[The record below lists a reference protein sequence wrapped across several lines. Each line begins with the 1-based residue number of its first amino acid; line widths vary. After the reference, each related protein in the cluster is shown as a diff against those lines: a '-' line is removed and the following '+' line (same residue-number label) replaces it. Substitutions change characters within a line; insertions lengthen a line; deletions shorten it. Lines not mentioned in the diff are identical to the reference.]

1 MPTKNKT
8 NPGALNFNDFGYN
21 EFNMAVPTTVQSIST
36 DETAE
41 NSEPEN
47 DKKTYVTQI

>member
-1 MPTKNKT
+1 MPAKNKT

-21 EFNMAVPTTVQSIST
+21 EFNMAVPRNVQSIST

-47 DKKTYVTQI
+47 DKKSHI

>member
-1 MPTKNKT
+1 MPAKNKT

-36 DETAE
+36 EETAE
-41 NSEPEN
+41 NSEPEK
-47 DKKTYVTQI
+47 DKKTYLTRI

>member
-36 DETAE
+36 DETTE
-41 NSEPEN
+41 NNEPEN
-47 DKKTYVTQI
+47 EKKTYVTQI